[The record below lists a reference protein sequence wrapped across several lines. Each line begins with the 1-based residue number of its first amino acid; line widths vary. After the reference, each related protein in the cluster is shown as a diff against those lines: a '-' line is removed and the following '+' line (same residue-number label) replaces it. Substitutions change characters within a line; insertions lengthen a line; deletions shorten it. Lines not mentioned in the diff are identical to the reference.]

1 MTGDRPFDIRGISFK
16 EFVAF
21 LFERGVAP
29 ESNENGEKEYWYYSV
44 EIAFEPREVAA
55 HYVQL
60 FSDPNFLLS
69 QYSKAQ
75 LEEGFWVMQSP
86 NLECGLQVLLWL
98 EDLPFVIREDC
109 VRSMF
114 HLFERLFSAEP
125 LETSANMWWDS
136 LCYDWHCGNRSR
148 DRGGEDQLMQDV
160 IFETLT
166 KILTLDSV
174 ACQTAALHGFGHLHH
189 PSTKQ
194 IIGAYIQGKPEIDPE
209 LKEYALAA
217 ARFSVL

>member
-1 MTGDRPFDIRGISFK
+1 
-16 EFVAF
+16 
-21 LFERGVAP
+21 
-29 ESNENGEKEYWYYSV
+29 
-44 EIAFEPREVAA
+44 
-55 HYVQL
+55 
-60 FSDPNFLLS
+60 
-69 QYSKAQ
+69 
-75 LEEGFWVMQSP
+75 
-86 NLECGLQVLLWL
+86 
-98 EDLPFVIREDC
+98 
-109 VRSMF
+109 MF

-166 KILTLDSV
+166 KILALDSV

-189 PSTKQ
+189 PSTEQ
-194 IIGAYIQGKPEIDPE
+194 IIGAYIRGKPKIDPE